1 MKAAFLFVI
10 LPWIVLGCN
19 AAKTTSTV
27 KEPTDIVSS
36 SRQALNQDQIIYFR
50 AAGNEPF
57 WSLKI
62 SDTGFQFSYFTSK
75 IQTFNAPLVAPIA
88 GQDANVKRYR
98 IVTESGQ
105 MNIQIIQNDCKDSMT
120 GVLSPYTVE
129 VELKL
134 GTAPI
139 FITYKGCG
147 EYITDARLHDTW
159 ILETMNRKPIGN
171 DDFSMGFPRL
181 EINTKSNHF
190 YGFAGC
196 NGMSGSIFFEKEL
209 LRFTKIATTRKMCQT
224 QNKEMDFIK
233 ILQSTSSY
241 ELSNGKLILRNTS
254 GEELI
259 FKK

>member
-19 AAKTTSTV
+19 AAKTTSTA
-27 KEPTDIVSS
+27 KESTDMVSS
-36 SRQALNQDQIIYFR
+36 SRQGQNQDQIIYFR

-62 SDTGFQFSYFTSK
+62 SDSGFQFSYFTSK
-75 IQTFNAPLVAPIA
+75 IQVFNAPTVAPII

-120 GVLSPYTVE
+120 AVLSPYTVE

-134 GTAPI
+134 ETAPI
-139 FITYKGCG
+139 FTTYRGCG
-147 EYITDARLHDTW
+147 EYITDARLHDKW
-159 ILETMNRKPIGN
+159 ILESMNRKTIAN

-196 NGMSGSIFFEKEL
+196 NGMSGSVFFENEV

-241 ELSNGKLILRNTS
+241 ELSNEKLILRNTS